1 MISICINV
9 TQISIQIF
17 FYHFELKLKQ
27 KKMQV
32 LRQPKRL
39 KIDQVMDLLID
50 DEDDLFD
57 NSYSDDEKQ
66 IKNSNQ
72 TKKHET
78 SSSSDDDEN
87 IPISK
92 LVSLRSKSLQNKT
105 PLSNITFKVLNQN
118 KKVDKIESDCSDD
131 DIPISILIKKKTE
144 SLPIRKKSNHKSILN
159 GIYDF
164 DEVSDDENSISNI
177 SKVNNLNNSPILYFD
192 NKVKKYILS
201 MKNSKRKSVC

>member
-1 MISICINV
+1 
-9 TQISIQIF
+9 
-17 FYHFELKLKQ
+17 
-27 KKMQV
+27 MQV

-105 PLSNITFKVLNQN
+105 PL
-118 KKVDKIESDCSDD
+118 
-131 DIPISILIKKKTE
+131 
-144 SLPIRKKSNHKSILN
+144 
-159 GIYDF
+159 
-164 DEVSDDENSISNI
+164 
-177 SKVNNLNNSPILYFD
+177 
-192 NKVKKYILS
+192 
-201 MKNSKRKSVC
+201 

>member
-1 MISICINV
+1 
-9 TQISIQIF
+9 
-17 FYHFELKLKQ
+17 
-27 KKMQV
+27 MQV

-144 SLPIRKKSNHKSILN
+144 SLPIRKKSNHRSILN